1 MTKRTEFMSDTETIV
16 SSMRAGMDSGTESL
30 NEKGDAWSS
39 PLPSV
44 VALGSL
50 DG

>member
-1 MTKRTEFMSDTETIV
+1 MIKRREFMSDLSTV
-16 SSMRAGMDSGTESL
+16 ASSMRAGM
-30 NEKGDAWSS
+30 EKGSRTPDDRGNTRLS

-50 DG
+50 DE